1 MTVAFEVL
9 CVTYANLLHSE
20 CKGFQGLPG
29 KQGPP
34 GKKGDPGQPGVK
46 GGKGDKGDKGEVG
59 SLEVSCKFGNN
70 ISSFVILPQ
79 YLRHSGKRKFWQTGW
94 LRTWFFSLISKDLW
108 IFAFLY
114 FFFCSC
120 HRDHQHI

>member
-79 YLRHSGKRKFWQTGW
+79 YLRHSGKLVG
-94 LRTWFFSLISKDLW
+94 LEHGFSEDLW